1 MRKEIYTYYKSFISD
16 LTNKEKRIKTDIES
30 FRAALGNN
38 VNTINIQNKI
48 KKALLNF
55 KELADELHLSYTTE
69 NAPPNIPDYVLDR
82 RQNEINDFLA
92 SYNSMNEEFTKLV
105 NDKYSFKGKIEEDY
119 KDKEDY
125 KNKDTKELIKMT
137 KDKMKEQD
145 AMLNEIFNMIKVD
158 KNDANNLNDRIK
170 KDNDKKNDAN
180 KKTDKADSKLK
191 KWTEKFKNLF
201 KKK

>member
-55 KELADELHLSYTTE
+55 KELVDELHLSYTTE

-119 KDKEDY
+119 KDKEEY

-170 KDNDKKNDAN
+170 NDNDKKNDAN
-180 KKTDKADSKLK
+180 KKTDKEDSKLK
-191 KWTEKFKNLF
+191 KWTEKFKNIF